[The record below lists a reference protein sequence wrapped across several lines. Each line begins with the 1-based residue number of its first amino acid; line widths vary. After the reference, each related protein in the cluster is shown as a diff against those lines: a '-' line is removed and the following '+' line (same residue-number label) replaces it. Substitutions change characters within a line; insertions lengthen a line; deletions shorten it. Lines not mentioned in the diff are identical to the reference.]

1 MSKRSIDKILDNPS
15 KFSVEDEGEITQLF
29 CALREAR
36 AVLNNVSGQ
45 SYDDNYHTKTEAK
58 ALLKK
63 WGE

>member
-1 MSKRSIDKILDNPS
+1 MMSKRSIDKILDNPS

-36 AVLNNVSGQ
+36 AVLKILDHKHIV
-45 SYDDNYHTKTEAK
+45 K